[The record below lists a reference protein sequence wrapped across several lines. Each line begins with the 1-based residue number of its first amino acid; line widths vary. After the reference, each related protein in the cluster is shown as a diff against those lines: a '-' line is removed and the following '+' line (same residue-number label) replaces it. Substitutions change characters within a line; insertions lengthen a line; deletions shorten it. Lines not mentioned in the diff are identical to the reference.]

1 LINICVAAKTQRS
14 DSVIMGFESHAL
26 SIFLLIRMSGY
37 HRAILRPAD
46 LTW

>member
-1 LINICVAAKTQRS
+1 LVNIRVAGKTQRS
-14 DSVIMGFESHAL
+14 DAIVVGFESHTF
-26 SIFLLIRMSGY
+26 SIFLLIGMGGD

>member
-1 LINICVAAKTQRS
+1 
-14 DSVIMGFESHAL
+14 MGFESHTL
-26 SIFLLIRMSGY
+26 SILLLIGMGGD